1 MSYKKN
7 CGWLQLDAYVLSQS
21 SMFVSQRRF
30 ILKTCGTT
38 TTLECLKDLA
48 DLAERFAGFDTI
60 EVSIAGVVDPEVIGS
75 V

>member
-1 MSYKKN
+1 
-7 CGWLQLDAYVLSQS
+7 
-21 SMFVSQRRF
+21 MFVSQRRF

-60 EVSIAGVVDPEVIGS
+60 EVSTAGLVDPEVIGS